1 MIQEE
6 ETMTLLR
13 QQMIEDMSVRGLAE
27 ATRKS
32 YLHAVSQLAL
42 FHGRR
47 PDELDIR
54 EVQAFL
60 VHLVED
66 RKLSYGTCNGYVYG
80 LRFFYSVT
88 LGRDDLRFQ
97 IPTSRQPS
105 RLPSILSRTEVRTLL
120 EAAVNM
126 RDRALLTTTY
136 GAGLRVSEAIKLKV
150 SDIDATRMCIRIEQG
165 KRKKDRYGL
174 LSRGM
179 RQELRNYWRVCKPQT
194 WLFPGAKSQQPLS
207 RVTAHHIFHAAKA
220 KTGIK
225 KQGGIHLLRH
235 AFATHLLESGCDL
248 HSIQRLL
255 GHSSI
260 RSTLRY
266 FHLTERRLMST
277 SSPLDDLGLDGR

>member
-42 FHGRR
+42 FHGRS
-47 PDELDIR
+47 PDKLGKR

-126 RDRALLTTTY
+126 RDQALLTTTY

-174 LSRGM
+174 LSRVM

-220 KTGIK
+220 KAGIK

>member
-1 MIQEE
+1 
-6 ETMTLLR
+6 MTLLR

-42 FHGRR
+42 FHNRR
-47 PDELDIR
+47 PDKLGKR

-80 LRFFYSVT
+80 LRFFYCTT

-97 IPTSRQPS
+97 IPTSREPS
-105 RLPSILSRTEVRTLL
+105 RLPSILSRAEVRALL
-120 EAAVNM
+120 EAAMNI

-136 GAGLRVSEAIKLKV
+136 GAGLRVSEVIKLKI

-165 KRKKDRYGL
+165 KRRKDRYGL
-174 LSRGM
+174 LSKGM
-179 RQELRNYWRVCKPQT
+179 CQELRNYWRICKPET
-194 WLFPGAKSQQPLS
+194 WLFAGVNSGQPVS
-207 RVTAHHIFHAAKA
+207 RTTAHHIFHAAKA
-220 KTGIK
+220 KAGIK
-225 KQGGIHLLRH
+225 KEGGIHLLRH

-248 HSIQRLL
+248 HTIQRLL

-277 SSPLDDLGLDGR
+277 SSPLDDLGLDGI

>member
-1 MIQEE
+1 
-6 ETMTLLR
+6 
-13 QQMIEDMSVRGLAE
+13 MIEDMCVRGLAE

-42 FHGRR
+42 FYDRS
-47 PDELDIR
+47 PDGLSKR

-80 LRFFYSVT
+80 LRFFYCTT
-88 LGRDDLRFQ
+88 LGRDDPSFH

-105 RLPSILSRTEVRTLL
+105 RLPSILSRTEVRALL
-120 EAAVNM
+120 EAAVSI
-126 RDRALLTTTY
+126 RDRTLLTTTY
-136 GAGLRVSEAIKLKV
+136 GAGLRVSEVIKLKL
-150 SDIDATRMCIRIEQG
+150 SDIDTARMCIRIEQG

-174 LSRGM
+174 LSRCM
-179 RQELRNYWRVCKPQT
+179 RLELRNYWRICRPGT
-194 WLFPGAKSQQPLS
+194 WLFPGVHSERPIS
-207 RVTAHHIFHAAKA
+207 RITAHRIFHGAKA
-220 KTGIK
+220 KAGIK
-225 KQGGIHLLRH
+225 KGGGIHSLRH

-277 SSPLDDLGLDGR
+277 SSPLDGLELDGR

>member
-6 ETMTLLR
+6 DTMTLLR
-13 QQMIEDMSVRGLAE
+13 QQMIADMSVRGLAE

-47 PDELDIR
+47 PDELGIR

-66 RKLSYGTCNGYVYG
+66 RNLSYGTCNGYVYG

-105 RLPSILSRTEVRTLL
+105 RLPSILSRTEVRALL
-120 EAAVNM
+120 EAAVNI

-136 GAGLRVSEAIKLKV
+136 GAGLRVSEVIKLKV
-150 SDIDATRMCIRIEQG
+150 SDIDATRMSIRIEQG
-165 KRKKDRYGL
+165 KRKKDRYGPVNKGHATGAAQL
-174 LSRGM
+174 LACLQTTNLAVPRG
-179 RQELRNYWRVCKPQT
+179 QITTATIASNSASHIPCCQGEGRNQ
-194 WLFPGAKSQQPLS
+194 
-207 RVTAHHIFHAAKA
+207 KA
-220 KTGIK
+220 GRYTFTTPCLCHPSTGK
-225 KQGGIHLLRH
+225 
-235 AFATHLLESGCDL
+235 
-248 HSIQRLL
+248 RL
-255 GHSSI
+255 
-260 RSTLRY
+260 
-266 FHLTERRLMST
+266 
-277 SSPLDDLGLDGR
+277 